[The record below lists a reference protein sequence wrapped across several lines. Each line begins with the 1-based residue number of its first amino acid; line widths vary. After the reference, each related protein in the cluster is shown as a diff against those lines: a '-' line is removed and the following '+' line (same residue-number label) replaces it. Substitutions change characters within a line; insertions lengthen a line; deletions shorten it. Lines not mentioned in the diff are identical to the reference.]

1 MAAFNKE
8 RTAKL
13 IDPKW
18 LGKDFNPSDEEQL
31 TTQRLNTYLVDCI
44 DSYMEGEFLDDI
56 LFLNLKDDFPDWT
69 EEHFK
74 LTDKTLRSNFKN
86 YLKDHGIY
94 IGNNGS
100 VSAEITLAL
109 RQNKCPEWP
118 EEEAE
123 RYRQFRKEKF
133 QSYRN
138 NPGFD
143 KPDCNSPTPT
153 KKVPNTTTKASKVKK
168 IDKGKKVAENPNP
181 DDDDSSDSSSD
192 DGSHDRRSD
201 GDNDGGGDP
210 SDGGQESPIKEI
222 SRSFKNASIT
232 PAPAFRTTTSKAL
245 TDLGKL
251 YDNNKKFGGDLYD
264 ILDSKIKI
272 FRDLCNKA
280 GVPPHLYHEAYS
292 TMLKDRAEQFY
303 YDHLAERDLQ
313 FEEMVT
319 RTKEFFHTVENRQL
333 YLQEWRSTT
342 LLRVIQGNPDK
353 DLSQCLE
360 VVVDKLQKVHK
371 GLSSNYH
378 ADYNLAEQLVN
389 ACQGVEAC
397 ALVLMKPVTTFESV
411 ASDLRSAIGIYMR
424 CKQEVPRQH
433 NTEPE
438 QENGQYWVD
447 RRYTGGRDRQGR
459 GGFRGGFTGD
469 HSSRGRYERG
479 RGGGNDGNNTKKCFV
494 CGKRG
499 CWSTKHPISERKPRQ
514 NQWRRYM
521 QEHERQD
528 DFATFLIDYEGVD
541 TGGFEDEAGD
551 FDSWCTATQ
560 GTETSQS
567 ENFFTGYG
575 PVNGESTVMIL
586 NNQAALHTITQI
598 DMFDEQ
604 YTNQEQQPA
613 QLFHF
618 RSRYDSAIFQG
629 IMPDTGAAGVSTAG
643 KNQVQALQKVMDIE
657 VDTSTAGQHRVRFG
671 DNPENASLGT
681 VGVETPFGTINF
693 QVVPTDTPFLFCLSD
708 MDKHQVYLNN
718 LRNVLVHK
726 GKEYPVVRKW
736 GHPWLLL
743 KEPEKTLAWCH
754 LTETELRQLHRRFG
768 HPAAERLY
776 KVLSRAGHE
785 DLDYN
790 TLARIVKFCHQCQMH
805 GGAPGRFRFTL
816 RDDIDFN
823 YRVLVD
829 VMYLNGKPVVHVIDE
844 ATAFQA
850 ARFLHNVTAKATWD
864 AIRAMWIDTY
874 VGPPDIIVSDS
885 GTNFTAAEFCNNAR
899 IMAIDVHEVPVEAH
913 NSIGKLERYHGPLRR
928 AYEVI
933 TADLRATGTTAAD
946 ALQMAVKAVN
956 DTAGPDGLVPTLLV
970 FGTYPRMTD
979 SSPPSPSIE
988 VRANAVRKAMAEVR
1002 KLKAK
1007 RQVDGAL
1014 ATRNG
1019 PNTIETLNLPLQS
1032 EVKVWREHRGWT
1044 GPHTLLSRNSEKC
1057 TVDINGSPT
1066 DFRIVV
1072 VRPYY
1077 RDETTSAPDPDDNS
1091 TTPDNDDGDGEW
1103 IPQEDIPAPNE
1114 PKKGGK
1120 KRGRPPGSK
1129 NKPKPAAPKISSIDA
1144 AIANGMNLSMAYLTA
1159 KEKSDY
1165 ALSLQLRKEGKITT
1179 AGEPFELSDQKEVDG
1194 LISRGVFEFT
1204 QYNPEKHDGIRIFK
1218 SRMVREVKGKTTD
1231 TPYEKSR
1238 LVIQGHSDQDK
1249 ELVLTQSPTIQRASQ
1264 RVIVALAPSLLQIE
1278 GMQLWLRDIT
1288 QAYIQST
1295 TVLQRKILAHL
1306 PKEIQHLYPP
1316 DTIMAVIKPLYG
1328 IAEAGTHWWA
1338 TYFKHHRERLNM
1350 VTSTYDPCLLITS
1363 PSSTHFGIVGMQTD
1377 DTLGLSDENF
1387 AALEDE
1393 QLKEAKF
1400 LAKPRETLSRGTP
1413 LLFNGCVLSVQ
1424 NDTLL
1429 LQQKKQGDKLKVITN
1444 AQEYVEQRA
1453 RGAYMATVC
1462 QPEASFDLSAAAQHK
1477 SPEKEDI
1484 ARLNKRI
1491 KWQMENIDRGLAY
1504 IPLNL
1509 HTAKLFVYVD
1519 GSFANNKDLSS
1530 QIGFVIFLANE
1541 TTGEGS
1547 FTMTGNLI
1555 YWSST
1560 KCKRITRSVLASEI
1574 YAMAH
1579 GVDTAIAV
1587 NTTIDMVLNKLS
1599 SIGGIPASLPLIVC
1613 TDSLSL
1619 YECLVKLGTTK
1630 EKRLMIDVMGLRQ
1643 AYERH
1648 EIAEIR
1654 WIHGSDNPADAM
1666 TKGDPNRALQTF
1678 VDTNTITMR
1687 VQGQVTRNQVLKSD

>member
-143 KPDCNSPTPT
+143 KPDYNSPTPT

-192 DGSHDRRSD
+192 DGSHDCRS
-201 GDNDGGGDP
+201 
-210 SDGGQESPIKEI
+210 
-222 SRSFKNASIT
+222 
-232 PAPAFRTTTSKAL
+232 
-245 TDLGKL
+245 
-251 YDNNKKFGGDLYD
+251 
-264 ILDSKIKI
+264 
-272 FRDLCNKA
+272 
-280 GVPPHLYHEAYS
+280 
-292 TMLKDRAEQFY
+292 
-303 YDHLAERDLQ
+303 
-313 FEEMVT
+313 
-319 RTKEFFHTVENRQL
+319 
-333 YLQEWRSTT
+333 
-342 LLRVIQGNPDK
+342 
-353 DLSQCLE
+353 
-360 VVVDKLQKVHK
+360 
-371 GLSSNYH
+371 
-378 ADYNLAEQLVN
+378 
-389 ACQGVEAC
+389 
-397 ALVLMKPVTTFESV
+397 
-411 ASDLRSAIGIYMR
+411 
-424 CKQEVPRQH
+424 
-433 NTEPE
+433 
-438 QENGQYWVD
+438 
-447 RRYTGGRDRQGR
+447 
-459 GGFRGGFTGD
+459 
-469 HSSRGRYERG
+469 
-479 RGGGNDGNNTKKCFV
+479 
-494 CGKRG
+494 
-499 CWSTKHPISERKPRQ
+499 
-514 NQWRRYM
+514 
-521 QEHERQD
+521 
-528 DFATFLIDYEGVD
+528 
-541 TGGFEDEAGD
+541 
-551 FDSWCTATQ
+551 
-560 GTETSQS
+560 
-567 ENFFTGYG
+567 
-575 PVNGESTVMIL
+575 
-586 NNQAALHTITQI
+586 
-598 DMFDEQ
+598 
-604 YTNQEQQPA
+604 
-613 QLFHF
+613 
-618 RSRYDSAIFQG
+618 
-629 IMPDTGAAGVSTAG
+629 
-643 KNQVQALQKVMDIE
+643 
-657 VDTSTAGQHRVRFG
+657 
-671 DNPENASLGT
+671 
-681 VGVETPFGTINF
+681 
-693 QVVPTDTPFLFCLSD
+693 
-708 MDKHQVYLNN
+708 
-718 LRNVLVHK
+718 
-726 GKEYPVVRKW
+726 
-736 GHPWLLL
+736 
-743 KEPEKTLAWCH
+743 
-754 LTETELRQLHRRFG
+754 
-768 HPAAERLY
+768 
-776 KVLSRAGHE
+776 
-785 DLDYN
+785 
-790 TLARIVKFCHQCQMH
+790 
-805 GGAPGRFRFTL
+805 
-816 RDDIDFN
+816 
-823 YRVLVD
+823 
-829 VMYLNGKPVVHVIDE
+829 
-844 ATAFQA
+844 
-850 ARFLHNVTAKATWD
+850 
-864 AIRAMWIDTY
+864 
-874 VGPPDIIVSDS
+874 
-885 GTNFTAAEFCNNAR
+885 
-899 IMAIDVHEVPVEAH
+899 
-913 NSIGKLERYHGPLRR
+913 
-928 AYEVI
+928 
-933 TADLRATGTTAAD
+933 
-946 ALQMAVKAVN
+946 
-956 DTAGPDGLVPTLLV
+956 
-970 FGTYPRMTD
+970 
-979 SSPPSPSIE
+979 
-988 VRANAVRKAMAEVR
+988 
-1002 KLKAK
+1002 
-1007 RQVDGAL
+1007 
-1014 ATRNG
+1014 
-1019 PNTIETLNLPLQS
+1019 
-1032 EVKVWREHRGWT
+1032 
-1044 GPHTLLSRNSEKC
+1044 
-1057 TVDINGSPT
+1057 
-1066 DFRIVV
+1066 
-1072 VRPYY
+1072 
-1077 RDETTSAPDPDDNS
+1077 
-1091 TTPDNDDGDGEW
+1091 DGEW
-1103 IPQEDIPAPNE
+1103 IPQEDILAPNE

-1204 QYNPEKHDGIRIFK
+1204 QYNPEKHGGIRIFK

-1453 RGAYMATVC
+1453 RGAYIATVC